1 MKSFSPQIIKQL
13 TELMNK
19 LHNDELEGRFE
30 PEGHVEYRT
39 AFERDCSRIMYS
51 SSFRRLQEKMQLLG
65 VETAV
70 FHRNRLSHSL
80 EVLRVSHSIA
90 EYLNKKCGGNGLY
103 LNDDFHLLD
112 AAALAHDIGHPAF
125 GHKGERVLDEIAK
138 VYGMRFEGNAQNY
151 RVLRILDRNGCSAKG
166 LNLTYRTLL
175 AINKYCECENLEY
188 TGSTKFMYKNDYD
201 DLLKIRNTYG
211 LGTSKT
217 LDVQII
223 ELADDIAYVTHD
235 LEDGLSLSITTL
247 EELNYAIRNY
257 GGKLDEKSSR
267 NLLKDAAN
275 LFEKLQKSVKQSIDK
290 AGPLNQQ
297 LFMHL
302 FRKELV
308 SELLTEFVENIEYN
322 TNSQELELNQ
332 LHHTLRYVL
341 SKVTFRNVNRNSNIA
356 VYEARGEIV
365 IKSLFNIYANE
376 NINKNYS
383 LLPPDYQPKGN
394 ERAEITRNVID
405 YIAGMSDTFAQQQ
418 FKILTGC
425 DFNDINIGIIP
436 EIYNI

>member
-1 MKSFSPQIIKQL
+1 MKTFSPQIIKQL
-13 TELMNK
+13 TESMNK
-19 LHNDELEGRFE
+19 LHKVELEGRFE

-39 AFERDCSRIMYS
+39 EFERDCSRIMYS

-65 VETAV
+65 VESAA

-103 LNDDFHLLD
+103 LNEDFHLLD
-112 AAALAHDIGHPAF
+112 AAALSHDIGHPAF

-151 RVLRILDRNGCSAKG
+151 RVLRILDRNGCTAKG

-188 TGSTKFMYKNDYD
+188 TGSQKFMYKKDYD
-201 DLLKIRNTYG
+201 DLLEIRNKYDI
-211 LGTSKT
+211 GTDKT

-223 ELADDIAYVTHD
+223 ELADDIAYATHD

-247 EELNYAIRNY
+247 EELTYAIRNY
-257 GGKLDEKSSR
+257 SGKLDGSSSKES
-267 NLLKDAAN
+267 LKEAAS
-275 LFEKLQKSVKQSIDK
+275 LFVKLQERVKQSIDK

-308 SELLTEFVENIEYN
+308 SELLTEFVENIVFD
-322 TNSQELELNQ
+322 TNRNEL
-332 LHHTLRYVL
+332 TLDPSHSTLCYVL
-341 SKVTFRNVNRNSNIA
+341 SKVTFRNVNRNSSIA
-356 VYEARGEIV
+356 VYEARGENV

-376 NINKNYS
+376 SINKNYS
-383 LLPPDYQPKGN
+383 LLPPDYQPRNGDG
-394 ERAEITRNVID
+394 AEIARNVID

-418 FKILTGC
+418 FKYLTGC
-425 DFNDINIGIIP
+425 DFNNINIGIIP
-436 EIYNI
+436 DIYNI